1 MKDSASRMQWS
12 LLQLLRYSLSY
23 SKTVQAECNE
33 VYFNCW
39 GAACLIQ
46 RQCKPNAMKFTSI
59 AEAQPVLFKDSASR
73 MQWSLLQLLRCSLS
87 YSKKNCLATLCSVYA
102 WQFEWVKLTCADE
115 LFARSNSTRG
125 ANICASAA
133 VNTNVRVDWV
143 LFAFWDCTWRTFVDA
158 STACNAVV
166 TNYVSH
172 NSRI

>member
-1 MKDSASRMQWS
+1 MGVLLAKIVLFSMKDSASRMQWS

-23 SKTVQAECNE
+23 SKTVQTECNE

-59 AEAQPVLFKDSASR
+59 AEVQPVLF
-73 MQWSLLQLLRCSLS
+73 
-87 YSKKNCLATLCSVYA
+87 KKNCLATLCSVYA

-115 LFARSNSTRG
+115 LFAWSNSTRG